1 MENVILVCKLEN
13 KEYYLGISKET
24 LENLPIE
31 ISDNVSFL
39 DEGLQSNWGYEEREF
54 DSDYRYMTIGEDQ
67 VDSVILARYASRLLS
82 GTSFSTIVSKKYE
95 KIAF

>member
-1 MENVILVCKLEN
+1 MENVILVRKLEN

-24 LENLPIE
+24 LENLPIG

-39 DEGLQSNWGYEEREF
+39 DESLRSNWGYEEEF
-54 DSDYRYMTIGEDQ
+54 DSDYRYRTIGEDQ

-95 KIAF
+95 RIAF